1 MSSIFSLIGKHA
13 LVTGAGGYLGSA
25 MAKALASA
33 GATVHI
39 NARSAESC
47 NVLIE
52 DIRRDGGRADA
63 APFDVNNQQQVDA
76 FFETRGEHPIDIL
89 VNNAG
94 SSSSVRSIAHI
105 PVDQWDD
112 VLNINLRAV
121 YRLCQEFLPSMIKK
135 QDGTIITVSSMA
147 ALNPGLLGGAA
158 YSAAKSGVT
167 NLMGDINAE
176 FSNQGIRATAIMP
189 AEVDTDI
196 LTNRPLI
203 PDKAARS
210 TMMQP
215 EDLAEVIYTC
225 AALAKRTTVE
235 TIIMKPTIKRD
246 LSADLQM
253 AKEKIT

>member
-94 SSSSVRSIAHI
+94 I
-105 PVDQWDD
+105 
-112 VLNINLRAV
+112 
-121 YRLCQEFLPSMIKK
+121 
-135 QDGTIITVSSMA
+135 G
-147 ALNPGLLGGAA
+147 
-158 YSAAKSGVT
+158 
-167 NLMGDINAE
+167 
-176 FSNQGIRATAIMP
+176 
-189 AEVDTDI
+189 
-196 LTNRPLI
+196 
-203 PDKAARS
+203 
-210 TMMQP
+210 
-215 EDLAEVIYTC
+215 
-225 AALAKRTTVE
+225 
-235 TIIMKPTIKRD
+235 
-246 LSADLQM
+246 
-253 AKEKIT
+253 

>member
-1 MSSIFSLIGKHA
+1 MKNDSLCLITGGGSGIGRATAIKFAQNDYKTIIIGRREKALLETIKMAGKH
-13 LVTGAGGYLGSA
+13 GSNLSHIKCDISSDDEISSLHR
-25 MAKALASA
+25 KAVSKF
-33 GATVHI
+33 G
-39 NARSAESC
+39 
-47 NVLIE
+47 
-52 DIRRDGGRADA
+52 
-63 APFDVNNQQQVDA
+63 DVN
-76 FFETRGEHPIDIL
+76 IL

-112 VLNINLRAV
+112 VLNVNLRAV
-121 YRLCQEFLPSMIKK
+121 YRLCQEFLPSMIKE

-167 NLMGDINAE
+167 NLMGDINSE

-196 LTNRPLI
+196 LTNRALI

-225 AALAKRTTVE
+225 ATLAKRTTVE

-253 AKEKIT
+253 AKEKTT